1 MGATPYAV
9 NGEERLSV
17 GQVKELLDAEFEGV
31 TIPNI
36 RFWED
41 KGLITPERT
50 PSGYRKFSYRDV
62 ERLRYILRMKRDYQL
77 RLSIIAEHLD
87 AMDRGLEPPTMESIT
102 PVVPPRVLNADGAPG
117 PGEFARREP
126 MRISRQELL
135 KRADISDAF
144 FGELEAMGLVAAAR
158 NGYYDR
164 DDLIVAT
171 TAREMNEYGLEP
183 RHLRGVKAAA
193 DREVGLIEQV
203 ASPYRR
209 STDPAAAARADEV
222 ASEVASLSVRL
233 HATLVRSGIH
243 R

>member
-1 MGATPYAV
+1 MAATPQPV
-9 NGEERLSV
+9 TGEERLSV
-17 GQVKELLDAEFEGV
+17 GQVKELLDAEFDGV

-36 RFWED
+36 RFWEE
-41 KGLITPERT
+41 KGLISPERT

-87 AMDRGLEPPTMESIT
+87 AMDRGLEPPAMESIT
-102 PVVPPRVLNADGAPG
+102 PVVPPRVLNADGAPQA
-117 PGEFARREP
+117 GEFARREP
-126 MRISRQELL
+126 MRISRQEIL
-135 KRADISDAF
+135 KRADISEAMF
-144 FGELEAMGLVAAAR
+144 AELEAMGMVAPSR
-158 NGYYDR
+158 QGYYDR
-164 DDLIVAT
+164 DDLIVAS
-171 TAREMNEYGLEP
+171 TAKEMADYGLEP

-203 ASPYRR
+203 AAPYRR
-209 STDPAAAARADEV
+209 SSDPVAAARADEV

-233 HATLVRSGIH
+233 HATLVRAGIH